1 MSKFAKVY
9 VPIEDRSGDYEQII
23 NLDNVVRFFI
33 NTLYFTDGSH
43 IVLTTRGESAFEK
56 AIRQYE

>member
-1 MSKFAKVY
+1 MSKFVRVY
-9 VPIEDRSGDYEQII
+9 VSMENRSGDYEQII

-33 NTLYFTDGSH
+33 GTLYFTDGSQ
-43 IVLTTRGESAFEK
+43 IELTTRGERAFEK